1 VLKEVEHEEVLFQ
14 SKKKRK
20 ALRQAAAVEAMS
32 QTSETQESGVAESEP
47 GKARVESID
56 GVKFY

>member
-1 VLKEVEHEEVLFQ
+1 MLKEVEHEEVLFQ

-20 ALRQAAAVEAMS
+20 ALRQAAAVEAMK
-32 QTSETQESGVAESEP
+32 QVPGPQESNVAESDL
-47 GKARVESID
+47 GKARVESFD